1 MLATAKL
8 PDPPHHR
15 IVAQDAV
22 LALHG
27 PGTIPARFDFPN
39 RLQFKGLTIAN
50 YFHGTQNFSFQSTNL
65 FQDGT
70 DIVLGMVAEGWAQ
83 TTGRLV
89 EFTDETSSS
98 TDGGYSWV
106 AHVRYAYTVEGHAY
120 EGTTIHPTYG
130 SPPSNRMDRRLVSLQ

>member
-1 MLATAKL
+1 MGIGQGLLGPAQLRPEPGGLVNLIRHFHAYDLSMMATAKL

-70 DIVLGMVAEGWAQ
+70 
-83 TTGRLV
+83 R
-89 EFTDETSSS
+89 S
-98 TDGGYSWV
+98 TIS
-106 AHVRYAYTVEGHAY
+106 HQLQK
-120 EGTTIHPTYG
+120 TIP
-130 SPPSNRMDRRLVSLQ
+130 